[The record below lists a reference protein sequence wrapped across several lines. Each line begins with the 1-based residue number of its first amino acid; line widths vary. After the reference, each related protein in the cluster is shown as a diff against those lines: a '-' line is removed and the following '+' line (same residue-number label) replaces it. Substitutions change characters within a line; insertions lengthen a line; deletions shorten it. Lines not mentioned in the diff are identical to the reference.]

1 MFKNIM
7 LALERI
13 ERRQRLILERLEE
26 METPHP
32 SPAATPSPQGEGLAA
47 GEWVQ
52 KGIDNILAYQA
63 GKKKGSEQG

>member
-1 MFKNIM
+1 MFKNM
-7 LALERI
+7 VLALERI
-13 ERRQRLILERLEE
+13 ERRQRMILEKLEE
-26 METPHP
+26 WKTPHP

-63 GKKKGSEQG
+63 GKKGGEQA

>member
-26 METPHP
+26 LRAGQC
-32 SPAATPSPQGEGLAA
+32 PAPTEG
-47 GEWVQ
+47 GTDEGSQWVQ
-52 KGIDNILAYQA
+52 KGIDNILAYQV
-63 GKKKGSEQG
+63 GKKRGEQA